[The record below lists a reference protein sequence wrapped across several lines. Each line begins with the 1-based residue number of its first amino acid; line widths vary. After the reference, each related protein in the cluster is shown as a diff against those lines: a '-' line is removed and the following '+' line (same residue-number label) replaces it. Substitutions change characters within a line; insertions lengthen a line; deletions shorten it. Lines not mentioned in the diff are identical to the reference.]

1 LRKDR
6 KKRTIFGYFVM
17 AYLLVVIL
25 FTLYRYYDES
35 RNLDNIIKSK
45 LQNGA
50 AMVKYVMPRD
60 YFDKAVNQYSISES
74 NYSGYTEFLSHAA
87 WENRFSYL
95 YAFKEEDGKFHYI
108 AASMNKKDLGSN
120 KNKHYWYEYQNAPSA
135 LIKAFKTH
143 KATYAKTKDSS
154 GTFYTIYYPEYSPS
168 GQFYISCAD
177 YDFLDIKMSLNSIL
191 YSAALQ
197 ALTLL
202 LLLLLI
208 YITLSRLQKHY
219 IRKLQYSNIV
229 NEASPIGVISIQP
242 DGQIDYVNPVF
253 ANLIGLPIE
262 SLEGHNIQEDL
273 GFYVNDELIN
283 RIRICLLRQI
293 SWQGEFLNV
302 SLSGAEYW
310 VNAIINYTKAEDEG
324 RAMLNVFASNVTIQ
338 MKSRISLGQHNKVLN
353 YLSQAIHSLLAYP
366 DVTKTLYEVISK
378 YGENLGKSKVSILK
392 FTNNN
397 YDIVSS
403 WVDIDEAD
411 NSIPINMFSQI
422 NKPLYTDWD
431 DNLKSGKCVGGE
443 SYDFPISLITLARIQ
458 NPGILNICPIFSADK
473 YWGFIISLQ
482 TQRDEIIDEE
492 LEQTVMYSIADSIGS
507 ALKRSEIDYALRQS
521 NDAKTRF
528 MSSMSHEIRTPLNGV
543 IGMINL
549 LESTELTD
557 EQKDFI
563 EAIKVSGRLLLNLIN
578 NILDISRIEA
588 GKTQLRNDPVVLENC
603 VQSAINVVNYELNE
617 KKLLLDLSWDSK
629 LPLVIQADE
638 TRLKQVIVNLL
649 HNAIKFTDSGS
660 IKITVARLSKK
671 SIQFS
676 ITDTG
681 VGMTSEQIAH
691 IFEPFYQTGP
701 ISQRLKGTGLG
712 LAITKQLIELM
723 NGEIT
728 VRSEPGQGTAIT
740 FTIEVAILDDNV
752 DYSTGIQETDKAADE
767 QEMSSLKPT
776 KIAVLLG
783 KDLDDKILQN
793 FLLSKRYKHLTAE
806 NLKELRD
813 IIPADDIKIIFINLS
828 HHCLKQK
835 NFLVDLKKTYIDFP
849 EKRWLIIT
857 DKTTGDL
864 IDPEFSEG
872 YVYCLPKPLD
882 FKQLLLYLQNA
893 IVKNKNGYHD
903 AQDDMKLEE
912 H

>member
-1 LRKDR
+1 MRKDR
-6 KKRTIFGYFVM
+6 KKRTIFGYFVI
-17 AYLLVVIL
+17 AYLFVVVI

-60 YFDKAVNQYSISES
+60 YFDKAVNQYSVSDRDFIK
-74 NYSGYTEFLSHAA
+74 YIEFLSHAT
-87 WENRFSYL
+87 WENHFSYL
-95 YAFKEEDGKFHYI
+95 YAFKEENGKFYYI
-108 AASMNKKDLGSN
+108 ATSVSKKDLGD
-120 KNKHYWYEYQNAPSA
+120 KKYKPYWLEYTDPPPA
-135 LIKAFKTH
+135 LFKAHKTH
-143 KATYAKTKDSS
+143 KATYAKVKGQS

-168 GQFYISCAD
+168 GQYYISCAD
-177 YDFLDIKMSLNSIL
+177 YDFLDIKTSLNSIL

-197 ALTLL
+197 AFTLL

-208 YITLSRLQKHY
+208 YITLSRLQKHF
-219 IRKLQYSNIV
+219 IRRLQYSNTV

-253 ANLIGLPIE
+253 ASLIGLPIE
-262 SLEGHNIQEDL
+262 SLEGRNIHEDL
-273 GFYVNDELIN
+273 GFYANDELIN

-302 SLSGAEYW
+302 SLSGNEYW
-310 VNAIINYTKAEDEG
+310 VNAIINYTDTKEEG

-366 DVTKTLYEVISK
+366 DVAKTMYEVISK
-378 YGENLGKSKVSILK
+378 YGENLGKSKVTILK
-392 FTNNN
+392 SNNN
-397 YDIVSS
+397 TYDIVST
-403 WVDIDEAD
+403 WVDIVESD

-422 NKPLYTDWD
+422 NKPMYTDWE
-431 DNLKSGKCVGGE
+431 DNIKNGRLISGE
-443 SYDFPISLITLARIQ
+443 SYDFPISLITLARIN

-473 YWGFIISLQ
+473 YWGFIITLQ

-492 LEQTVMYSIADSIGS
+492 LEQTVMLSIADSIGS
-507 ALKRSEIDYALRQS
+507 ALKRSEIDTALRQS

-549 LESTELTD
+549 LESTKLTA
-557 EQKDFI
+557 EQRDFI

-588 GKTQLRNDPVVLENC
+588 GKTVLRTDPVVLKNC

-617 KKLLLDLSWDSK
+617 KKLKLDLSWDAK
-629 LPLVIQADE
+629 LPLIIQADE

-649 HNAIKFTDSGS
+649 HNAIKFTDNGS
-660 IKITVARLSKK
+660 IKIAVARLSKK
-671 SIQFS
+671 NLQFT

-681 VGMTSEQIAH
+681 VGMTQEQIEH

-712 LAITKQLIELM
+712 LAITKQIIELM
-723 NGEIT
+723 DGEIS
-728 VRSEPGQGTAIT
+728 VRSELGQGTSIS
-740 FTIEVAILDDNV
+740 FTIKAVILDDNV
-752 DYSTGIQETDKAADE
+752 DYSKGTTETVKDTEEYDK
-767 QEMSSLKPT
+767 SSINPPE
-776 KIAVLLG
+776 IALLLG
-783 KDLDDKILQN
+783 KDMDDKILQN
-793 FLLSKRYKHLTAE
+793 FLLSKHYKHYTYDSI
-806 NLKELRD
+806 KELRD
-813 IIPADDIKIIFINLS
+813 RILNDEIKMVFVNLS
-828 HHCLKQK
+828 HFCLKQG
-835 NFLVDLKKTYIDFP
+835 NFLVELKKSYIDFP
-849 EKRWLIIT
+849 DKRWLIIT

-864 IDPEFSEG
+864 IDPEFSEEN
-872 YVYCLPKPLD
+872 VYCLPKPLD
-882 FKQLLLYLQNA
+882 FKQLLLYLQKSLLKE
-893 IVKNKNGYHD
+893 KNRHHEG
-903 AQDDMKLEE
+903 QDDMKLEE